1 MADVSSIS
9 SSTNPYVSKT
19 ASPESNEKNTL
30 TISSYFKLLAAQLA
44 NQDYTN
50 PMDNS
55 ELLAQMSQ
63 MAMVQ
68 SLTSMTESVE
78 SQIAFAQQ
86 NYSVG
91 MIGKEVTVL
100 TEPDAGS
107 GQTAEARTGIVEAV
121 YVTDDEPVLR
131 LKGDTTDYKISQIA
145 SIRNSGTSSGIA
157 SGTGPGSTTSS
168 GSVAS
173 SDGPVTVDNGSD
185 GPVINDTYSGGP
197 GTQI

>member
-1 MADVSSIS
+1 MADVSGVS
-9 SSTNPYVSKT
+9 SSSNPYVTKAAT
-19 ASPESNEKNTL
+19 PESNEKNTL

-91 MIGKEVTVL
+91 MIGKEVTVI
-100 TEPDAGS
+100 TEPDAAS
-107 GQTAEARTGIVEAV
+107 GKTAESRTGIVEAV
-121 YVTDDEPVLR
+121 YVTDDEPIIR

-145 SIRNSGTSSGIA
+145 SIRNSGASGA
-157 SGTGPGSTTSS
+157 SGTGPESTTTSGTVSS
-168 GSVAS
+168 G
-173 SDGPVTVDNGSD
+173 DGPVTVDTYSA
-185 GPVINDTYSGGP
+185 GPVSNDTYSGGP
-197 GTQI
+197 GSQI

>member
-1 MADVSSIS
+1 MADVSGVS
-9 SSTNPYVSKT
+9 SSSNPYVTKAAT
-19 ASPESNEKNTL
+19 PESNEKNTL

-91 MIGKEVTVL
+91 MIGKEVTVI

-107 GQTAEARTGIVEAV
+107 GKTAESRTGIVEAV
-121 YVTDDEPVLR
+121 YVTDDEPIIR

-145 SIRNSGTSSGIA
+145 SIRNSGASVA
-157 SGTGPGSTTSS
+157 SGTGPGSTTTT
-168 GSVAS
+168 GTVAS
-173 SDGPVTVDNGSD
+173 GDGPVTVDTYSA

-197 GTQI
+197 GSQI

>member
-1 MADVSSIS
+1 MADVSGVS
-9 SSTNPYVSKT
+9 SSSNPYVTKAAT
-19 ASPESNEKNTL
+19 PESNEKNTL

-91 MIGKEVTVL
+91 MIGKEVTVI
-100 TEPDAGS
+100 TEPDIAS
-107 GQTAEARTGIVEAV
+107 GKTAESRTGIVEAV
-121 YVTDDEPVLR
+121 FVTDDEPVIR

-145 SIRNSGTSSGIA
+145 SIRNSGASVT
-157 SGTGPGSTTSS
+157 SGTGPGSTSTS
-168 GSVAS
+168 GSVS
-173 SDGPVTVDNGSD
+173 SGDGPVTVDTYSA
-185 GPVINDTYSGGP
+185 GPVSNDTYSGGP
-197 GTQI
+197 GSQI

>member
-1 MADVSSIS
+1 MAEVSGVSSS
-9 SSTNPYVSKT
+9 SNPYVQKT
-19 ASPESNEKNTL
+19 ATPEANEKNTL

-91 MIGKEVTVL
+91 MIGKEVTMI

-107 GQTAEARTGIVEAV
+107 GQAAESRTGIVEAV
-121 YVTDDEPVLR
+121 YVTDDEPIIR

-145 SIRNSGTSSGIA
+145 SIRNSGTSSG
-157 SGTGPGSTTSS
+157 SGPASTTSS

-173 SDGPVTVDNGSD
+173 GEGPVAVNTSSE
-185 GPVINDTYSGGP
+185 GPVSNDSYSGGP
-197 GTQI
+197 GSQI